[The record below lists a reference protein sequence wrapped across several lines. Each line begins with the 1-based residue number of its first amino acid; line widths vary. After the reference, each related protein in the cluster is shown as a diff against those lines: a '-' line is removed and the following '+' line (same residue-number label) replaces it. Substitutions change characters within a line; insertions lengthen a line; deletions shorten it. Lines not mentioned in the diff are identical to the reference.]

1 MRKKTTGEEKEA
13 RKDDAKKREKRNP
26 QGSSSF
32 PKSWPKK
39 HEEEPD
45 LTELAARFMARGTE
59 IIDPAL
65 REQKR
70 RKPEEVEKAKTGR
83 RKEVFQKEDLYTK
96 KELAAQDD
104 RGRARAGGRV
114 FKEAPK
120 PEPVIQKVGKK
131 RIKIDEAITVASLAK
146 QMGMK
151 ASEVIK
157 KLLLLGLQANINQAL
172 DFDTAAL
179 VASDFE
185 YEVEKTAFE
194 EDDVLQM
201 KEDRA
206 EELVPRPPVVTV
218 MGHVDHGKTSLLD
231 AIRDTKVIE
240 GEAGGITQHIGAYH
254 VKLDKGDIVF
264 LDTPGHEAFTS
275 MRARGAKVTDTSS
288 WWWRPMTALCSRR
301 SKP

>member
-1 MRKKTTGEEKEA
+1 MAEEA
-13 RKDDAKKREKRNP
+13 
-26 QGSSSF
+26 
-32 PKSWPKK
+32 
-39 HEEEPD
+39 EEEPD

-104 RGRARAGGRV
+104 RGRARAGRQV

-120 PEPVIQKVGKK
+120 PEPVTQKVGKK
-131 RIKIDEAITVASLAK
+131 RIKIDEAITVASLAR

-185 YEVEKTAFE
+185 YEIEKTAFE
-194 EDDVLQM
+194 EDDVLQI

-206 EELVPRPPVVTV
+206 EELVRAAPGRHCHGPCRPRQDVT
-218 MGHVDHGKTSLLD
+218 
-231 AIRDTKVIE
+231 
-240 GEAGGITQHIGAYH
+240 
-254 VKLDKGDIVF
+254 
-264 LDTPGHEAFTS
+264 
-275 MRARGAKVTDTSS
+275 AR
-288 WWWRPMTALCSRR
+288 CN
-301 SKP
+301 